1 MTNWVEV
8 TYDIVALL
16 GVGLVI
22 YVMQKVEHDRI
33 SKVDPVFLQWLRRL
47 AFICSGLALCYS
59 IVSPDWQRSLPILT
73 LVAAGVMNL
82 GVNAVALHLRAPPIK
97 GFGVRHPAFGI
108 KPKKPVL

>member
-1 MTNWVEV
+1 MTSWVEV

-22 YVMQKVEHDRI
+22 YVMQAVEHDRI
-33 SKVDPVFLQWLRRL
+33 SKVDSLPLQWFRRF

-59 IVSPDWQRSLPILT
+59 VISPYWQRSLPILV

-82 GVNAVALHLRAPPIK
+82 LVNAIALHLRAPPK
-97 GFGVRHPAFGI
+97 AGFRMRAHAFGI
-108 KPKKPVL
+108 KPKKPVI